1 MSSSTDAQVALVR
14 AEHGVRARQR
24 LEHEVVHLEPA
35 RVIDLQMFF
44 AEVTAPVMMWTS
56 ASSRTPTSRSGP

>member
-1 MSSSTDAQVALVR
+1 VR
-14 AEHGVRARQR
+14 AGER

-44 AEVTAPVMMWTS
+44 ADVTAP
-56 ASSRTPTSRSGP
+56 